1 MIKFELEKYLSD
13 WLLDRSWYTTETDNM
28 LFDMLLKKCL
38 DEKIILP
45 GFSTF
50 ERFVSKI
57 IDSSEKS
64 FGFTNDGK
72 FYLYNLRLSNKQ
84 VS

>member
-1 MIKFELEKYLSD
+1 
-13 WLLDRSWYTTETDNM
+13 
-28 LFDMLLKKCL
+28 MLLKKCL

-57 IDSSEKS
+57 IDSSEKQ
-64 FGFTNDGK
+64 
-72 FYLYNLRLSNKQ
+72 LYKLLSEIPATSEVERLLELFDFVHIYHK
-84 VS
+84 VL

>member
-1 MIKFELEKYLSD
+1 MKLIQDYYNYVLFTDNAVEKYLSD

-45 GFSTF
+45 GFLLAEIFNRTRSVYRCIP
-50 ERFVSKI
+50 RFKN
-57 IDSSEKS
+57 
-64 FGFTNDGK
+64 GRMN
-72 FYLYNLRLSNKQ
+72 
-84 VS
+84 